1 MGYRTFS
8 EDDYRTARRD
18 YGVTSDT
25 GVTRKA
31 EQRAQ
36 DTGHLSEIVD
46 PAIEPIRRSMIRLDP
61 HQKQWIAPSR

>member
-8 EDDYRTARRD
+8 EDDYRTARHN
-18 YGVTSDT
+18 YGITSSI
-25 GVTRKA
+25 GVTRRA
-31 EQRAQ
+31 EQRAR
-36 DTGHLSEIVD
+36 DTGRLSEIVD

>member
-1 MGYRTFS
+1 M
-8 EDDYRTARRD
+8 
-18 YGVTSDT
+18 
-25 GVTRKA
+25 TRKA

-61 HQKQWIAPSR
+61 HQKQWIVTIGCPMDIEVSCDTTGSMGRRS